1 MNGGT
6 RRPGPA
12 GTVATGGEDW
22 AKGTRSRP
30 RARELPLQ
38 KLLCRSDLDRNS
50 PGPRQLRGPESE
62 NVWGKGG
69 GSQPG
74 PARARGTPGGVC
86 RCAWWPLGP
95 PREGAAQ
102 ASSGQRPGCCS
113 ASCCTQGRAHDRDR
127 SGPHVRSV
135 RSAEE
140 QKAWSGRGQGCRALP
155 LVAQAGP
162 RLLAGMP
169 APPPGRTWCSGQR
182 PEDEPPT
189 DQVGRGP
196 LRCRASLMEAKR
208 RGEPEGSSPVPPG
221 DSGDEGALGVPGAEG
236 ASCPLGAMAS
246 PWTQESR
253 VQRGRRRAVGTAAP
267 PGPAPQQA
275 GGPGAERSGWP
286 KRAERP
292 GSHRLAGHSGVHT
305 PAHQR
310 RGRES
315 NL

>member
-1 MNGGT
+1 M
-6 RRPGPA
+6 A
-12 GTVATGGEDW
+12 
-22 AKGTRSRP
+22 RP
-30 RARELPLQ
+30 RRHGRHRGVRTGPTA
-38 KLLCRSDLDRNS
+38 
-50 PGPRQLRGPESE
+50 PGA
-62 NVWGKGG
+62 
-69 GSQPG
+69 
-74 PARARGTPGGVC
+74 ARAPGSFLCKSFCAALTLTETRQDLANFGGQRVKTSGEKAAALSRVQPVLAGHPAASADVPGG
-86 RCAWWPLGP
+86 RLGP
-95 PREGAAQ
+95 HER
-102 ASSGQRPGCCS
+102 
-113 ASCCTQGRAHDRDR
+113 GRHRHPVDRDR
-127 SGPHVRSV
+127 GAARPPATHRAEPTTEIDQAHTSAASAAPRS
-135 RSAEE
+135 RKPGLA
-140 QKAWSGRGQGCRALP
+140 AGGLP

-182 PEDEPPT
+182 PKDEPPT

>member
-1 MNGGT
+1 MCLVAAWAPTRGGGT
-6 RRPGPA
+6 GIQW
-12 GTVATGGEDW
+12 TETGVLLGLLLHT
-22 AKGTRSRP
+22 GQSPRP
-30 RARELPLQ
+30 RSIRPT
-38 KLLCRSDLDRNS
+38 R
-50 PGPRQLRGPESE
+50 P
-62 NVWGKGG
+62 
-69 GSQPG
+69 
-74 PARARGTPGGVC
+74 
-86 RCAWWPLGP
+86 
-95 PREGAAQ
+95 
-102 ASSGQRPGCCS
+102 QRPQRRG
-113 ASCCTQGRAHDRDR
+113 
-127 SGPHVRSV
+127 
-135 RSAEE
+135 AESLV
-140 QKAWSGRGQGCRALP
+140 WPRALP

-196 LRCRASLMEAKR
+196 LRCRAGPMEAKW

-246 PWTQESR
+246 PWSQKSR